1 MGAAASAPMAAATR
15 SSERVVAFPIGA
27 WLSLWLRALLLLT
40 LLRASSFFFDL
51 SANAR
56 RGWPCVPCSPTPSVP
71 SPLPVRS
78 VPCRV
83 AAALAAAL
91 LLSAPTRN
99 CGAASPHRTLPYLV
113 SGKPSHTSSP

>member
-1 MGAAASAPMAAATR
+1 MGADASAPMAAATR

-27 WLSLWLRALLLLT
+27 WLSLWLLT
-40 LLRASSFFFDL
+40 LLTASSVFFDP

-56 RGWPCVPCSPTPSVP
+56 HGWPCVACSPTP
-71 SPLPVRS
+71 PLPAPLPGRS

-83 AAALAAAL
+83 TAALAAAL

-113 SGKPSHTSSP
+113 SGKPSHTSLP